1 MAGYRMERGPAFF
14 CVGPALL
21 CIRAWDLTNT
31 GPKPENTGKWA
42 KGKGGCIIMRP
53 MYAGIGLLILLGFLS
68 GCGSSRRVAE
78 QSAQGSAQEL
88 PTLSPGNYRINVGDV
103 LEFKFQETDQFNQTV
118 TVRPDGRISLP
129 YLGDVVAA
137 GLTPNDLKR
146 RVEEAYSVI
155 LRNPEVTVIVHIAA
169 NQAVFVV
176 GEVNEPGLQIMQ
188 PNMTVLK
195 AIAMAGSFR
204 PSAKRQSVMLLRRG
218 EDGRYRAYRLDLRA
232 GSVSRRPE
240 LNVPLEAGDIIYV
253 PTTVI
258 YDIENFMTRVYN
270 SLIPPINAAIQALI
284 LYQVTTR

>member
-1 MAGYRMERGPAFF
+1 MRSICA
-14 CVGPALL
+14 AL
-21 CIRAWDLTNT
+21 
-31 GPKPENTGKWA
+31 
-42 KGKGGCIIMRP
+42 
-53 MYAGIGLLILLGFLS
+53 GLLLLVGSLT
-68 GCGSSRRVAE
+68 GCGPVRRLV
-78 QSAQGSAQEL
+78 QPAQPEPEQEL
-88 PTLSPGNYRINVGDV
+88 PILSPGDYRINIGDV
-103 LEFKFQETDQFNQTV
+103 LEFKFEETDQFNQTV

-155 LRNPEVTVIVHIAA
+155 LRNPEVTVIVHIAS

-204 PSAKRQSVMLLRRG
+204 PSAKRQSVMLLRRQQNG
-218 EDGRYRAYRLDLRA
+218 QYRAYRLDLRA
-232 GSVSRRPE
+232 ASVGRRPE